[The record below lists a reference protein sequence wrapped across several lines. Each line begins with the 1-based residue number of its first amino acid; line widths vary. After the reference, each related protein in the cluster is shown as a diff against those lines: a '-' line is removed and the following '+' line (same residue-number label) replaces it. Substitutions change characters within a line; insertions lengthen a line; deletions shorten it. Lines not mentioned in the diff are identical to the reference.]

1 MNIVL
6 TEPLGINENYLLE
19 LSDFIK
25 KDGHSFTYYNTKE
38 TDDELLL
45 KRVENADIIM
55 LANQKL
61 SKYVLSNCK
70 NLKMISTAFTGVDH
84 IDTEYCKEKNIPIL
98 NASGYS
104 TTAVSE
110 LTFGLIIDL
119 YRKITE
125 MDLITRESKTRNG
138 FAGREL
144 YGKTL
149 GVIGTGQIGRR
160 VVQIGKAFGCNVIAY
175 NRTKHN
181 DSDIKY
187 VELNELMKESDI
199 VTIHIPLTKETENLI
214 NEEKLILM
222 KKNAVIINTA
232 RGKVIDNKA
241 LAKLLKEGK
250 IAGAAIDVFETEPPI
265 ESNHPLFDAP
275 NTVLTPHIGF
285 ATKEA
290 LNVRA
295 AMAFDNIKSF
305 LKTETE

>member
-25 KDGHSFTYYNTKE
+25 KEGHSFTYYNTKE
-38 TDDELLL
+38 TNDELLL

-55 LANQKL
+55 LANQTL
-61 SKYVLSNCK
+61 SRYVLSNCK
-70 NLKMISTAFTGVDH
+70 NLKMISTAFTGIDH
-84 IDTEYCKEKNIPIL
+84 IDTEYCKEHNIPIL

-104 TTAVSE
+104 TTAVCE

-125 MDLITRESKTRNG
+125 LDKAVRNGETRNNFSG
-138 FAGREL
+138 LEL
-144 YGKTL
+144 SGKTL
-149 GVIGTGQIGRR
+149 GVIGTGKIGRR
-160 VVQIGKAFGCNVIAY
+160 VIEIGKAFGCKVIAY

-181 DSDIKY
+181 EDEINY
-187 VELNELMKESDI
+187 VSLDTLMKESDI
-199 VTIHIPLTKETENLI
+199 VTLHVPLTSETENLI
-214 NEEKLILM
+214 NEEKLLLM
-222 KKNAVIINTA
+222 KENAVIINTA

-250 IAGAAIDVFETEPPI
+250 IAGAGIDVFETEPPI
-265 ESNHPLFDAP
+265 EKNHPLFDAP

-290 LNVRA
+290 LDVRA
-295 AMAFDNIKSF
+295 EIAFDNVRNF
-305 LKTETE
+305 LK